1 MVRVYPRA
9 FSYPHAVPA
18 PEPHLD
24 AVILG
29 GGIAGL
35 WTLDTLRRRGVHA
48 VLLERAALGQG
59 QTLWSQGIIHGGL
72 KYTLSGLLNPAAQ
85 AVRDMPDRWRAC
97 LAGKAEPDLSQ
108 AKLRAPHCHL
118 WRTESLSSKVA
129 MIGARVGLRVTPTTL
144 DAEERPE
151 ALRHVPGTVARLEE
165 QVVDVAS
172 VLGVLAERH
181 KGRVWLA
188 PRARVDRDA
197 GRVRVSVDPEDANAP
212 VLACGTLILTAG
224 AGNAALRDRLGLQP
238 NQTQVRPLHQVML
251 RGEFPELN
259 GHCVDG
265 SVTRVTITTAKDS
278 AGRTVWQV
286 GGQLAEEGVNRKPED
301 LIAHA
306 KRELAACLPG
316 VDLSRAEWATYRAD
330 RAEMRAPGALR
341 PDDATLLVEGPVI
354 SAWPTKLA
362 LAPRLAD
369 LVAERVSGATGSPSA
384 LPAWTAAPVGAPPWA
399 AAENGTGPTQPWKAA
414 GCD

>member
-1 MVRVYPRA
+1 M
-9 FSYPHAVPA
+9 PA
-18 PEPHLD
+18 HEHHLD

-97 LAGKAEPDLSQ
+97 LAGKAEPDLSR

-129 MIGARVGLRVTPTTL
+129 MIGAKVGLRVTPTTL
-144 DAEERPE
+144 DADERPE

-165 QVVDVAS
+165 QVIDVAS
-172 VLGVLAERH
+172 VLSVLAARNA
-181 KGRVWLA
+181 GRVWLA
-188 PRARVDRDA
+188 PRASVVSDA
-197 GRVRVSVDPEDANAP
+197 TRVRVTVDSAAPDSP
-212 VLACGTLILTAG
+212 VLLARTLVLTAG
-224 AGNAALRDRLGLQP
+224 AGNAVLRDRLGLQP

-251 RGEFPELN
+251 RGELPELN

-286 GGQLAEEGVNRKPED
+286 GGQLAEEGVHRTPED
-301 LIAHA
+301 LIAHT

-316 VDLSRAEWATYRAD
+316 LDLSRVEWATYRAD
-330 RAEMRAPGALR
+330 RAEMKAPGALR

-369 LVAERVSGATGSPSA
+369 LVTERAMNAIGSA
-384 LPAWTAAPVGAPPWA
+384 AVDQRLPEWETAGVGAEPWEDQHA
-399 AAENGTGPTQPWKAA
+399 W
-414 GCD
+414 

>member
-1 MVRVYPRA
+1 MYPRA
-9 FSYPHAVPA
+9 FTYPHPVPA
-18 PEPHLD
+18 HEHHLD

-97 LAGKAEPDLSQ
+97 LAGKAEPDLSR

-129 MIGARVGLRVTPTTL
+129 MIGAKVGLRVTPTTL
-144 DAEERPE
+144 HSEERPE

-165 QVVDVAS
+165 QVIDVAS
-172 VLGVLAERH
+172 VLRVLAARH
-181 KGRVWLA
+181 AGRVWLA
-188 PRARVDRDA
+188 PRAAVERDA
-197 GRVRVSVDPEDANAP
+197 TRVRVTVDAAALHSP
-212 VLACGTLILTAG
+212 VLVARTLVLTAG
-224 AGNAALRDRLGLQP
+224 AGNAVLRDRLGLQP
-238 NQTQVRPLHQVML
+238 NQTQVRPLHQVMV
-251 RGEFPELN
+251 RGELLELN

-286 GGQLAEEGVNRKPED
+286 GGQLAEEGVHRTPED

-330 RAEMRAPGALR
+330 RAEMKAPGALR

-369 LVAERVSGATGSPSA
+369 LVTERAMSAIGSA
-384 LPAWTAAPVGAPPWA
+384 AVDQRLPEWEAAGVGAEPWEDQHA
-399 AAENGTGPTQPWKAA
+399 W
-414 GCD
+414 

>member
-1 MVRVYPRA
+1 M
-9 FSYPHAVPA
+9 PA
-18 PEPHLD
+18 HEHHLD

-97 LAGKAEPDLSQ
+97 LAGKAEPDLSR

-129 MIGARVGLRVTPTTL
+129 MIGAKVGLRVTPTTL
-144 DAEERPE
+144 HSGERPE

-165 QVVDVAS
+165 QVIDVAS
-172 VLGVLAERH
+172 VLSALAARH
-181 KGRVWLA
+181 AGRVWLA
-188 PRARVDRDA
+188 PRASVDRDDT
-197 GRVRVSVDPEDANAP
+197 RVRVTVDAAAPDAP
-212 VLACGTLILTAG
+212 VLLPRTLVLTAG
-224 AGNAALRDRLGLQP
+224 AGNAMLRDRLGLQP
-238 NQTQVRPLHQVML
+238 NQTQVRPLHQVMM
-251 RGEFPELN
+251 RGELPELN

-286 GGQLAEEGVNRKPED
+286 GGQLAEEGVHRTPED

-330 RAEMRAPGALR
+330 RAEMKAPGALR

-369 LVAERVSGATGSPSA
+369 LVTERAMSAIGSA
-384 LPAWTAAPVGAPPWA
+384 AVDQRLPEWEAAGVGAEPWEDQHA
-399 AAENGTGPTQPWKAA
+399 W
-414 GCD
+414 